1 MSLPCSEFLASE
13 AVFQGSK
20 SVSDIGGKG
29 IWVLLGQ
36 QASPNAVQRRY
47 VQIFLEENLETF
59 IKVLKECLSFD
70 LISWVLG
77 INPKEII
84 R

>member
-1 MSLPCSEFLASE
+1 MLFREGD
-13 AVFQGSK
+13 V
-20 SVSDIGGKG
+20 
-29 IWVLLGQ
+29 
-36 QASPNAVQRRY
+36 R
-47 VQIFLEENLETF
+47 IFLEKNLETF

-70 LISWVLG
+70 LISSVLG

>member
-1 MSLPCSEFLASE
+1 MLFREGD
-13 AVFQGSK
+13 V
-20 SVSDIGGKG
+20 
-29 IWVLLGQ
+29 
-36 QASPNAVQRRY
+36 R
-47 VQIFLEENLETF
+47 IFLEKNLETF

-77 INPKEII
+77 INPREII